1 MDAFARHNLDMYGL
15 LASDIN
21 DYVEDVKRSCTY
33 EISGAAMVI
42 AGLMSDAQEQMACQ
56 DTEGARQTLNRAK
69 HLLFLTVADK
79 LVFNSINVCKE
90 V

>member
-1 MDAFARHNLDMYGL
+1 MDIFARDNFAMYGC
-15 LASDIN
+15 DIN
-21 DYVEDVKRSCTY
+21 AFVEDVKKSCAY

-42 AGLMSDAQEQMACQ
+42 AGLMSDAQEQMEHQ

-69 HLLFLTVADK
+69 HLLFLTVANK

>member
-1 MDAFARHNLDMYGL
+1 MDIFARDNFAMYGC
-15 LASDIN
+15 DIN
-21 DYVEDVKRSCTY
+21 AFVEDVKESCAY
-33 EISGAAMVI
+33 EISGSAMVI

-79 LVFNSINVCKE
+79 LVFNSINVSKE